1 MDDVLCPCRRD
12 KRYSLCCEPTHQGE
26 KAAVS
31 AEALMRSRYS
41 AYVFGLT
48 DYLLATWHTSTRPA
62 SLVLNPKTQWLG
74 LEVRRADTR
83 GEEALVEFV
92 ARSKTNG
99 KALRMHETSRFVFE
113 GRRWFYV
120 DGVHHEPPA

>member
-1 MDDVLCPCRRD
+1 VDDIVCPCRRD
-12 KRYSLCCEPTHQGE
+12 KPYSLCCGVPHRGG
-26 KAAVS
+26 KAAVT

-41 AYVFGLT
+41 AYVFGLS
-48 DYLLATWHTSTRPA
+48 DYLLATWHPSTRPA
-62 SLVLNPKTQWLG
+62 TLALDPKTQWLG
-74 LEVRRADTR
+74 LEIRRADTR

-92 ARSKTNG
+92 ARSKING

-113 GRRWFYV
+113 GRQWYYV